1 MDERDYIQKVLQARS
16 LVNHPVNASTAS
28 PLAHTDTVL
37 SILQEPYFAPTLEIF
52 WELYS
57 AASDFGCRI
66 YIDGFDGD
74 ETVSH
79 GLERF
84 AEMLV
89 NFDWRNLLRE
99 AKAFSHR
106 RSSSPSILNVLRR
119 YAFKPMLSHW
129 LIWPP
134 AIFRRHLNYG
144 EEYVGLLREEI
155 KNRYSLNDHENHLT
169 SFKSDIPLAKYF
181 HITKLESGAIPR
193 GLEITN
199 QLAAYHG
206 LEINFPFFDRRL
218 MEYCVGIP
226 PDQKLSDGWTRVVL
240 RRAIKDHIPEDI
252 RLRLTKA
259 DFGAYFAYTLDL
271 HERATLDELA
281 LDDANPLFNYV
292 DQKKFRSLLSR
303 YYSAPTSMVRE
314 AEMLYASL
322 TLSRWISFIMG

>member
-1 MDERDYIQKVLQARS
+1 
-16 LVNHPVNASTAS
+16 
-28 PLAHTDTVL
+28 
-37 SILQEPYFAPTLEIF
+37 
-52 WELYS
+52 
-57 AASDFGCRI
+57 
-66 YIDGFDGD
+66 
-74 ETVSH
+74 
-79 GLERF
+79 
-84 AEMLV
+84 
-89 NFDWRNLLRE
+89 
-99 AKAFSHR
+99 
-106 RSSSPSILNVLRR
+106 VLRR
-119 YAFKPMLSHW
+119 YAFKPVLSHW

-144 EEYVGLLREEI
+144 EESVGLLREEI
-155 KNRYSLNDHENHLT
+155 KNRYSLNHHGNHLT

-206 LEINFPFFDRRL
+206 LEISFPFFDRRL

-259 DFGAYFAYTLDL
+259 EFGTYFAYLL
-271 HERATLDELA
+271 NVHERSALNELA
-281 LDDANPLFNYV
+281 ADDSNRLFNYV
-292 DQKKFRSLLSR
+292 DRGKFRSVLSR
-303 YYSAPTSMVRE
+303 YYSAPTNMIRE

-322 TLSRWISFIMG
+322 TLSRWMNFVNL